1 MASTYQDV
9 NSVIRLLEEEIEQR
23 YPNGMLSEIYQVST
37 LINSLPGIAYR
48 CKGDAKLT
56 IEFMSEGCIQLIG
69 YPSSEFI
76 GESRQVYHQY
86 VFYEDQVWLNEEIQD
101 ALNQCQPYDLE
112 YRLIT
117 SDGKQK
123 WVWEKGTG
131 IYSHSGELLFMEGFI
146 TDISDRRMTEL
157 SAKESQRQLNSFM
170 NAIPGIFFRTSH
182 EQGLPMLYISRGCEQ
197 LTGYTSDEIL
207 NNPLYGFNNITHP
220 EDLPKVLANLK
231 KVKNQPNSYV
241 LEYRIHTK
249 KGQEKWV
256 WEKGHSTFDEGGNF
270 LGIEGFITDISE
282 LKRIEE
288 ALRISE
294 AKYRSI
300 FENSLDGIF
309 QSTPDGY
316 YLSANLALAKIYGY
330 ESPTE
335 LMQSLTD
342 IEHQLYIV
350 PYRRSEFVRLLQEN
364 DFVSSF
370 QSQIYRKDGKV
381 IWISENARAVRNEQG
396 DLLYYEGTV
405 EDISDYKQAKEE
417 LQWKAFYDTLTGLP
431 NRAMFMQ
438 HLGEILQESK
448 QYHQS
453 FALFFLDLDRF
464 KLVNDSLGHLVGDQ
478 LLVAI
483 AERLKSCLRDHDL
496 VARLGGDEFI
506 ILLPN
511 IGCLEQA
518 TQVADRIKK
527 SFRSPFQL
535 KQNQVFAGVSIGIL
549 LIDKKIEETLTPEDL
564 MRDADTALYQAKNVS
579 KGGYQIFNPTMH
591 QKAVNLLQW
600 ETDLRQAIARQ
611 EFRLHYQPIVKL
623 ETRELVGFE
632 ALLRWQHPKKG
643 FISPGEFMAIAEET
657 GLIIPIGFWIL
668 EEACTQL
675 AQWHKIAHTNHKN
688 LSISVNLSVKQLKI
702 SDLLEKVDAI
712 LEKTGLDGKYL
723 RLEITESCYLND
735 ENSINELL
743 KKLQSRHIKICIDD
757 FGQGYS
763 ILSYLHQFP
772 INILKIDIC
781 FVREINQNSPQG
793 KIARAIF
800 RLAKDLGLEVV
811 AEGVEMLE
819 QIDTLLTLDCSLAQ
833 GYYFSRPLPPDVI
846 APLLQSNKPLPSI
859 NQPKKKKG

>member
-1 MASTYQDV
+1 MTSTFQDV
-9 NSVIRLLEEEIEQR
+9 NSVICLSEGEMEQ
-23 YPNGMLSEIYQVST
+23 YTPNEMLSEIYQAST
-37 LINSLPGIAYR
+37 LITHLHGIIYR
-48 CKGDAKLT
+48 CKCDAELT
-56 IEFMSEGCIQLIG
+56 IEFMSEGCIQLMG
-69 YPSSEFI
+69 YHPSEFI
-76 GESRQVYHQY
+76 GKSRQAYHKHIL
-86 VFYEDQVWLNEEIQD
+86 YEDQNWLNERLQT
-101 ALNQCQPYDLE
+101 ALNQRQSYEIE

-117 SDGKQK
+117 QNGQQK
-123 WVWEKGTG
+123 WVWEKGEG

-157 SAKESQRQLNSFM
+157 SAKESQRQLDSFM

-182 EQGLPMLYISRGCEQ
+182 EQGLPLLYVSRGCER
-197 LTGYTSDEIL
+197 LTGYSSNEML
-207 NNPLYGFNNITHP
+207 NNPLYGFNNITHA
-220 EDLPKVLANLK
+220 EDLPKVLANLQ
-231 KVKNQPNSYV
+231 KVRNTPDFYV
-241 LEYRIHTK
+241 LEYRIVTK
-249 KGQEKWV
+249 QGQEKWV

-294 AKYRSI
+294 TKYRSI

-309 QSTPDGY
+309 QTTPDGH

-335 LMQSLTD
+335 LMESLTD

-350 PYRRSEFVRLLQEN
+350 PYRRSEFIRLLQEN

-405 EDISDYKQAKEE
+405 EDISDYKQAKDE

-431 NRAMFMQ
+431 NRAMFMEY
-438 HLGEILQESK
+438 LGEILKEAK
-448 QYHQS
+448 QNYQS

-483 AERLKSCLRDHDL
+483 AERLKNCLRDEDL

-511 IGCLEQA
+511 IGSLEQA
-518 TQVADRIKK
+518 TQVADRIKS

-549 LIDKKIEETLTPEDL
+549 LIDEKIDENLTPENL

-579 KGGYQIFNPTMH
+579 KGGYQIFNPAMH
-591 QKAVNLLQW
+591 QKAVDLLQW
-600 ETDLRQAIARQ
+600 ETDLRQAIAHQ
-611 EFRLHYQPIVKL
+611 EFRLYYQPIVEL
-623 ETRELVGFE
+623 ETGELLGFE
-632 ALLRWQHPKKG
+632 ALLRWKHPQKDL
-643 FISPGEFMAIAEET
+643 ISPGEFMAIAEET

-675 AQWHKIAHTNHKN
+675 AQWHKIADQNHKN

-743 KKLQSRHIKICIDD
+743 KQLQSRHIKICIDD

-763 ILSYLHQFP
+763 SLSYLHQFP
-772 INILKIDIC
+772 IDILKIDIC

-819 QIDTLLTLDCSLAQ
+819 QIDTLITLDCSLAQ
-833 GYYFSRPLPPDVI
+833 GYYFSRPLPPDAI
-846 APLLQSNKPLPSI
+846 APLLQSNNPLPAV
-859 NQPKKKKG
+859 K

>member
-1 MASTYQDV
+1 MTSIYQ
-9 NSVIRLLEEEIEQR
+9 NIGSVIRLLEEEIEQHS
-23 YPNGMLSEIYQVST
+23 PNGMLSEIYQAST
-37 LINSLPGIAYR
+37 LINSLHGIAYR
-48 CKGDAKLT
+48 CKCDAELT
-56 IEFMSEGCIQLIG
+56 IEFMSEGCIQLMG
-69 YPSSEFI
+69 YHSSEFI
-76 GESRQVYHQY
+76 GKSRQAYHKHIL
-86 VFYEDQVWLNEEIQD
+86 YEDQNWLNERLQT
-101 ALNQCQPYDLE
+101 ALNQRQSYEIE

-117 SDGKQK
+117 QNGQQK
-123 WVWEKGTG
+123 WVWEKGEG
-131 IYSHSGELLFMEGFI
+131 IYSHSGELLFIEGFI

-157 SAKESQRQLNSFM
+157 SAKESQRQLDSFM

-182 EQGLPMLYISRGCEQ
+182 EQGLPLLYVSRGCER
-197 LTGYTSDEIL
+197 LTGYTSNEML
-207 NNPLYGFNNITHP
+207 NNPLYGFNNITHA
-220 EDLPKVLANLK
+220 EDLPKVLANLQ
-231 KVKNQPNSYV
+231 KVRNQPNSYV
-241 LEYRIHTK
+241 LEYRIYTK

-294 AKYRSI
+294 TKYRSI

-309 QSTPDGY
+309 QTTPDGH

-335 LMQSLTD
+335 LMESLTD

-350 PYRRSEFVRLLQEN
+350 PYRRSEFIRLLQEN

-381 IWISENARAVRNEQG
+381 IWISENARAVRNEQE

-405 EDISDYKQAKEE
+405 EDISDYKQAKDE

-431 NRAMFMQ
+431 NRAMFMEY
-438 HLGEILQESK
+438 LGEILREAK
-448 QYHQS
+448 QHHQS

-483 AERLKSCLRDHDL
+483 AERLKNCLRDEDL

-511 IGCLEQA
+511 IGSLEQA
-518 TQVADRIKK
+518 TQVADRIKS

-549 LIDKKIEETLTPEDL
+549 LIDEKIDENLTPENL

-579 KGGYQIFNPTMH
+579 KGGYQIFNPAMH
-591 QKAVNLLQW
+591 QKAVDLLQW
-600 ETDLRQAIARQ
+600 ETDLRQAIAHQ
-611 EFRLHYQPIVKL
+611 EFRLYYQPIVQL
-623 ETRELVGFE
+623 ETGELLGFE
-632 ALLRWQHPKKG
+632 ALLRWKHPQKDL
-643 FISPGEFMAIAEET
+643 ISPREFIAIAEET

-675 AQWHKIAHTNHKN
+675 AQWHKIADQNHKN

-743 KKLQSRHIKICIDD
+743 KQLQSRHIKICIDD

-763 ILSYLHQFP
+763 SLSYLHQFP
-772 INILKIDIC
+772 IDILKIDIC

-819 QIDTLLTLDCSLAQ
+819 QIDTLITLDCSLAQ
-833 GYYFSRPLPPDVI
+833 GYYFSRPLPPDAI
-846 APLLQSNKPLPSI
+846 APLLQSNNPLPAI
-859 NQPKKKKG
+859 K

>member
-1 MASTYQDV
+1 MASIYQDV
-9 NSVIRLLEEEIEQR
+9 DSVIRLLKEEIEQP
-23 YPNGMLSEIYQVST
+23 YPNEMLSEIYQVST

-48 CKGDAKLT
+48 CKCDAQLT
-56 IEFMSEGCIQLIG
+56 IEFMSEGSIALIG
-69 YPSSEFI
+69 CHPSELI
-76 GESRQVYHQY
+76 GKSRQIYHQS
-86 VFYEDQVWLNEEIQD
+86 VFHEDQVLLNEQIQN
-101 ALNQCQPYDLE
+101 ALNQSQPYDLE

-117 SDGKQK
+117 PEGQQK

-131 IYSHSGELLFMEGFI
+131 IYSSSGELLFIEGFI
-146 TDISDRRMTEL
+146 TDISDRHSTEL
-157 SAKESQRQLNSFM
+157 AAKESQRQLDSFM

-182 EQGLPMLYISRGCEQ
+182 EEGFPMRYISRGCEQ
-197 LTGYTSDEIL
+197 LTGYSSDEML
-207 NNPLYGFNNITHP
+207 NNPFYGFNNITHV
-220 EDLPKVLANLK
+220 EDLPKVLGNLQ
-231 KVKNQPNSYV
+231 KVRNTPDFYV
-241 LEYRIHTK
+241 LEYRILTK
-249 KGQEKWV
+249 QGQEKWV
-256 WEKGHSTFDEGGNF
+256 WEKGHSIFDEGGNF
-270 LGIEGFITDISE
+270 LGIEGFITEISE

-309 QSTPDGY
+309 QTTPDGH

-335 LMQSLTD
+335 LMASLTD

-350 PYRRSEFVRLLQEN
+350 PYRRSEFARLLQKN

-396 DLLYYEGTV
+396 ELLYYEGTV

-431 NRAMFMQ
+431 NRAMFMEY
-438 HLGEILQESK
+438 LGEILQEAK

-464 KLVNDSLGHLVGDQ
+464 KLVNDSLGHMVGDQ

-483 AERLKSCLRDHDL
+483 AERLKNCLRDQDL
-496 VARLGGDEFI
+496 IARLGGDEFI

-511 IGCLEQA
+511 IGSLEQA

-549 LIDKKIEETLTPEDL
+549 FIDEKINEALTAEDL

-579 KGGYQIFNPTMH
+579 KGGYQIFNPIMH
-591 QKAVNLLQW
+591 QKAVDLLQW
-600 ETDLRQAIARQ
+600 ETDLRQAIAHQ

-623 ETRELVGFE
+623 KTGELLGFE
-632 ALLRWQHPKKG
+632 ALLRWQHPQKG
-643 FISPGEFMAIAEET
+643 LVFPREFMTIAEET

-668 EEACTQL
+668 EEACRQL
-675 AQWHKIAHTNHKN
+675 SEWKKTANKEHEHLTIN
-688 LSISVNLSVKQLKI
+688 VNLSVKQLKI
-702 SDLLEKVDAI
+702 SDLLEKIDII
-712 LEKTGLDGKYL
+712 LEQTELEGKYL

-743 KKLQSRHIKICIDD
+743 KPAFRRLT
-757 FGQGYS
+757 QGT
-763 ILSYLHQFP
+763 
-772 INILKIDIC
+772 
-781 FVREINQNSPQG
+781 G
-793 KIARAIF
+793 
-800 RLAKDLGLEVV
+800 
-811 AEGVEMLE
+811 
-819 QIDTLLTLDCSLAQ
+819 
-833 GYYFSRPLPPDVI
+833 
-846 APLLQSNKPLPSI
+846 
-859 NQPKKKKG
+859 

>member
-1 MASTYQDV
+1 MTSTYQDV

-23 YPNGMLSEIYQVST
+23 YPNGVLSEIYQVST

-48 CKGDAKLT
+48 CKWDDQLT
-56 IEFMSEGCIQLIG
+56 IEFMSEGCTQLIG
-69 YPSSEFI
+69 YSSSEFI
-76 GESRQVYHQY
+76 GKSRQVYDQY
-86 VFYEDQVWLNEEIQD
+86 VFYEDQIWLNEQIQN

-117 SDGKQK
+117 QEGQQK

-131 IYSHSGELLFMEGFI
+131 IYSHSGELLFIEGFV
-146 TDISDRRMTEL
+146 TDISDRYSTEL
-157 SAKESQRQLNSFM
+157 AAKESQRQLDSFM

-182 EQGLPMLYISRGCEQ
+182 EEGFPMRYISRGCEQ
-197 LTGYTSDEIL
+197 LTGYTSNEMI
-207 NNPLYGFNNITHP
+207 NNPLYGFNNITHA
-220 EDLPKVLANLK
+220 EDLPKVLANLQ
-231 KVKNQPNSYV
+231 KVRNTPDSYV
-241 LEYRIHTK
+241 LEYRILTK
-249 KGQEKWV
+249 QGQEKWV
-256 WEKGHSTFDEGGNF
+256 WEKGHSTFDEQGNF
-270 LGIEGFITDISE
+270 LGVEGFITDISE

-309 QSTPDGY
+309 QTTPDGH

-335 LMQSLTD
+335 LMESLTD

-350 PYRRSEFVRLLQEN
+350 PYRRSEFVRLLQDN
-364 DFVSSF
+364 DFVSNF
-370 QSQIYRKDGKV
+370 QSQIYRKDGKI
-381 IWISENARAVRNEQG
+381 IWISENARAVRNRQRE
-396 DLLYYEGTV
+396 LLYYEGTV

-431 NRAMFMQ
+431 NRAMFME
-438 HLGEILQESK
+438 HLGKILQEAK
-448 QYHQS
+448 HYHQS

-478 LLVAI
+478 LLMAI
-483 AERLKSCLRDHDL
+483 AERLKNCLRDQDL
-496 VARLGGDEFI
+496 IARLGGDEFI

-511 IGCLEQA
+511 IESLEQA

-549 LIDKKIEETLTPEDL
+549 FIDEKIDEPLTAEDL

-579 KGGYQIFNPTMH
+579 KGSYQIFNPTMH
-591 QKAVNLLQW
+591 QKAVDLLQW
-600 ETDLRQAIARQ
+600 ETDLRHAIAHE

-623 ETRELVGFE
+623 ETGELLGFE

-643 FISPGEFMAIAEET
+643 FISPGEFIAIAEET

-668 EEACTQL
+668 EEACSQL
-675 AQWHKIAHTNHKN
+675 AQWHKVAHKN
-688 LSISVNLSVKQLKI
+688 HRNLTISVNLSVKQLKI
-702 SDLLEKVDAI
+702 SDLLEQVDDI
-712 LEKTGLDGKYL
+712 LEKTGLHGKYL

-743 KKLQSRHIKICIDD
+743 TQLQSRNIKICIDD

-763 ILSYLHQFP
+763 SLSYLHQFP
-772 INILKIDIC
+772 IDILKIDIC

-811 AEGVEMLE
+811 AEGVERLE
-819 QIDTLLTLDCSLAQ
+819 QIDTLMTLDCSFAQ
-833 GYYFSRPLPPDVI
+833 GYYFSSPLSPDAI
-846 APLLQSNKPLPSI
+846 ASLLQSNKPLPPIESV
-859 NQPKKKKG
+859 